1 MATPPPELCSLGQ
14 GWGESTLA
22 WLLPLSKPTSFPT
35 FWSAT
40 HSQNDLNSQPT
51 SWSIS
56 RKTQHATVALVPAL
70 VPLSKDIIFENCNI
84 KFYLPFINLQLIHL
98 GSLHSKKK
106 STYNAEDLGSISGL
120 GRSLGEGNGNPFQ
133 YSCLENPMDR
143 GAWQAIVHG
152 VSESDTTEWL
162 TRSYCKSSAEPPS
175 MEFENTDCEGR
186 QIWLRITAIWP
197 EQSDFNLFHLSS
209 SICKLKIIIILSPTV
224 LLTRWNNI

>member
-70 VPLSKDIIFENCNI
+70 VPLSKDIIFENRNI
-84 KFYLPFINLQLIHL
+84 KFYLPFINLQLSHL

-106 STYNAEDLGSISGL
+106 NPPTMQKTWVLFLGWED
-120 GRSLGEGNGNPFQ
+120 P
-133 YSCLENPMDR
+133 LEK
-143 GAWQAIVHG
+143 G
-152 VSESDTTEWL
+152 
-162 TRSYCKSSAEPPS
+162 
-175 MEFENTDCEGR
+175 MET
-186 QIWLRITAIWP
+186 
-197 EQSDFNLFHLSS
+197 HS
-209 SICKLKIIIILSPTV
+209 SILAWKIPWTEEPGRL
-224 LLTRWNNI
+224 